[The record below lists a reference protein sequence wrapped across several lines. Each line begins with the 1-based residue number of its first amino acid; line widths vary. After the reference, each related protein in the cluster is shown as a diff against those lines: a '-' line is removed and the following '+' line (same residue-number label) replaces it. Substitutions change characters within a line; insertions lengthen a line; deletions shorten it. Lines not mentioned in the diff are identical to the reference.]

1 MRTSSNPFST
11 NRPEVAGHVSCRSI
25 EIEEIVTGSQNA
37 LILAGTP
44 TIGKSTLIHYLTLP
58 PSVSWSWRNE
68 LNETDEGLSHVTL
81 DDIRFAQIDLLPLLR
96 AGDFSNRDE
105 LLRLFIT
112 ECTKALYRAYTSG
125 ESTSSQYTLSE
136 LYQLLHDI
144 SSKETSDMRYFL
156 ILDNVEPLG
165 KAYKHFLESK
175 DEHKTHQE
183 FGLSLLDRCRAI
195 RTIVDII
202 DDFRMIGFIL
212 SIESLPRARVAE
224 QFTHVSADLARFKT
238 KTLQVFT
245 MDDTRRFLAQKRDNF
260 RDVSADFPHHGSS
273 SNEDTLFSQIE
284 QEWLLR
290 LAGTH
295 PYLLQLCCYNLFQ
308 FKNYLKRPLDIQLE
322 REKEQ
327 LLSVVYE
334 QVGTFP
340 SSTWKRLQEAIQNSS
355 NISKVEEQFDRFV
368 LYCANKY
375 ADDQI
380 DYAIWDSLDPELR
393 YILYS
398 EGIVRYD
405 PLQPIYFPGSI
416 LRDYLVQQTRDIRR
430 MVTEVSAKPERV
442 HTLTIINPEMAKK
455 QVPLSRLEYRLLKTL
470 IEHADYCTE
479 QELIQSAWEKGT
491 ERANLTQ
498 RLHKLRN
505 KLKELL
511 NGVDIVEN
519 RYGGIYSLTHPQW
532 LQID

>member
-1 MRTSSNPFST
+1 MKISSNPFSA
-11 NRPEVAGHVSCRSI
+11 NRPEVAGHISCRSN

-58 PSVSWSWRNE
+58 PSAAWSWRNE
-68 LNETDEGLSHVTL
+68 LNETDEELSQVTF
-81 DDIRFAQIDLLPLLR
+81 DAVRFAQIDLSPLLR
-96 AGDFSNRDE
+96 ARDFSNRDE

-112 ECTKALYRAYTSG
+112 ECTKALYKAYTLG
-125 ESTSSQYTLSE
+125 ETTSSHYTLSE
-136 LYQLLHDI
+136 LYQLLYDI
-144 SSKETSDMRYFL
+144 SSKDTPDMRYFL

-165 KAYKHFLESK
+165 KAYKHFLKSN
-175 DEHKTHQE
+175 DEQKTYQE

-245 MDDTRRFLAQKRDNF
+245 MDDTRRFLAQKRNNF
-260 RDVSADFPHHGSS
+260 REVSPDFPHHESS
-273 SNEDTLFSQIE
+273 SNEDRLFSHIE

-295 PYLLQLCCYNLFQ
+295 PYLLQLCCYNLFE
-308 FKNYLKRPLDIQLE
+308 FKNYLKKPLDMQLE

-327 LLSVVYE
+327 LLSTVYE

-340 SSTWKRLQEAIQNSS
+340 SSTWKRLQEAIQHSS
-355 NISKVEEQFDRFV
+355 NIPEVEEQFYRFV
-368 LYCANKY
+368 LYCTNKH
-375 ADDQI
+375 ADEQI
-380 DYAIWDSLDPELR
+380 EYAIWDSLDPELR
-393 YILYS
+393 YILSS

-405 PLQPIYFPGSI
+405 PLQPIYFPGI
-416 LRDYLVQQTRDIRR
+416 LLRDYLVQQTKDIRR
-430 MVTEVSAKPERV
+430 VISAKPERV
-442 HTLTIINPEMAKK
+442 HTLTIVKPAMDKK
-455 QVPLSRLEYRLLKTL
+455 QVPLSKLEYRLLKTL

-491 ERANLTQ
+491 ERSNLTQ
-498 RLHKLRN
+498 RLYKLRN
-505 KLKELL
+505 KVKELL
-511 NGVDIVEN
+511 DGDDIIEN
-519 RYGGIYSLTHPQW
+519 QYGGIYSLTHPQW
-532 LQID
+532 LHID